1 MKAPKI
7 YFIDFGGKIASVR
20 CLLVCFF
27 SIWVLTSYEK
37 KQRIH
42 KARGIRDAICICQVS
57 CAGALGRVGWSMC
70 VRSVIETVMVLV
82 VCRRIRVFVSDNT
95 EVGVVLTEMKTE
107 SEV

>member
-1 MKAPKI
+1 MLHRFWREHRI
-7 YFIDFGGKIASVR
+7 RSVLIR
-20 CLLVCFF
+20 LLVQHLGAY
-27 SIWVLTSYEK
+27 VVRK
-37 KQRIH
+37 KAANSES
-42 KARGIRDAICICQVS
+42 ARDSRRHLHLSSQLCGS
-57 CAGALGRVGWSMC
+57 ALGRVGWSMC

>member
-1 MKAPKI
+1 MLHRFWREHRI
-7 YFIDFGGKIASVR
+7 RSVLIG
-20 CLLVCFF
+20 LLVQHLGAY
-27 SIWVLTSYEK
+27 VVRK
-37 KQRIH
+37 KQRIQ

>member
-1 MKAPKI
+1 MLHRFWREHRI
-7 YFIDFGGKIASVR
+7 RSVLIG
-20 CLLVCFF
+20 LLVQQLGAY
-27 SIWVLTSYEK
+27 VVPASYEK
-37 KQRIH
+37 KQRIQ

-95 EVGVVLTEMKTE
+95 EVGVVLTEMKSE